1 MPVCARKQTNGPPS
15 IDQGFS
21 TGSCN
26 SCHALS
32 ARVVHP
38 PTHHPPNPPVPP
50 FPLVQNLSS
59 KQIVPTDNLQPK
71 TDNAKRHHQLLR
83 VKDTEQY
90 KMISAGVDK
99 YLSYQMCEI
108 SYQIDDN

>member
-1 MPVCARKQTNGPPS
+1 MKGAFSTPVCERRQTNGPPD

-21 TGSCN
+21 TSSCN
-26 SCHALS
+26 SRHALS

-38 PTHHPPNPPVPP
+38 P
-50 FPLVQNLSS
+50 FLLVQNLSS
-59 KQIVPTDNLQPK
+59 KQIAPTDNLRPK
-71 TDNAKRHHQLLR
+71 TDNAKRRHRLLR